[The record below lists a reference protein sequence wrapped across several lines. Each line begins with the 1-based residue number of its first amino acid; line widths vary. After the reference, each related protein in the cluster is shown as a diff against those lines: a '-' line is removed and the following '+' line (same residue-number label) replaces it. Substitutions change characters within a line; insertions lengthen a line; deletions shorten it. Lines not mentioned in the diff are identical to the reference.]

1 MNRAPMTQTPDDVG
15 HRLTEIADHVT
26 CTRGCH
32 CLLSLP
38 VIDQQ
43 GQILFLIVKTDEAGM
58 VVHDHSVVG
67 ELELAL
73 CPPMHPPRRW
83 RRNLHRY
90 VVRPYRPGSCARTSR
105 QETRPGANY
114 TGTYTA
120 EKCAHP
126 FSECVCL
133 LLQGG
138 LIRVRPGPT

>member
-1 MNRAPMTQTPDDVG
+1 MLW
-15 HRLTEIADHVT
+15 LTI
-26 CTRGCH
+26 
-32 CLLSLP
+32 
-38 VIDQQ
+38 
-43 GQILFLIVKTDEAGM
+43 KTDGAAIT
-58 VVHDHSVVG
+58 VHDPPEVCA
-67 ELELAL
+67 LTLAR

-83 RRNLHRY
+83 RRHLHGY

-114 TGTYTA
+114 AGTYTA

-138 LIRVRPGPT
+138 LIRVRSGPDIVMLNSCS